1 MAQPYPLNMTKNS
14 GSFSFLTESANIKK
28 GYYLEKRSLDIL
40 LSSVL
45 LILLSPAML
54 LIGILIRLD
63 SSGPAIYSQKRVG
76 CKYHWWKR
84 GCRKE
89 ARLFTFYKFR
99 TMFQGADQ
107 QVHRDFIHAYIHND
121 LEEMKNL
128 QHGTCTVENQYK
140 LSGDSRITRIGGFLR
155 KTSLDELPQLWNI
168 LKGDMSLVGPR
179 PAIPYEVEMYEPW
192 HLQRLCALP
201 GLTGLWQVTARNSAT
216 FDEMVQMDL
225 GYIERQ
231 SFLLDLVILIK
242 TPLAVLDRRC
252 N

>member
-1 MAQPYPLNMTKNS
+1 MAQPYPLNLVRNS
-14 GSFSFLTESANIKK
+14 GSFSFLAESVTIKK
-28 GYYLEKRSLDIL
+28 DYFLEKRSLDIL
-40 LSSVL
+40 VSIVL
-45 LILLSPAML
+45 MILLCPLML

-63 SSGPAIYSQKRVG
+63 SHGPAIYSQKRVG
-76 CKYHWWKR
+76 CKYHWWKG

-89 ARLFTFYKFR
+89 ACLFTFYKFR

-128 QHGTCTVENQYK
+128 QHGTCTAENQYK
-140 LSGDSRITRIGGFLR
+140 LSGDTRITRIGGFLR

-225 GYIERQ
+225 EYMARQ
-231 SFLLDLVILIK
+231 SLLLDLVILIK